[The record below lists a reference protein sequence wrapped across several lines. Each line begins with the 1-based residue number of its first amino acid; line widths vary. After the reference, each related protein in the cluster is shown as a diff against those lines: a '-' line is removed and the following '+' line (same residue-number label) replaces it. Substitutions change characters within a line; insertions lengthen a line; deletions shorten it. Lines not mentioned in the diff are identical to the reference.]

1 LTTNHLLSAV
11 INHPPTMDKSAL
23 GGIYFIPVL
32 LHLMHE
38 SS

>member
-1 LTTNHLLSAV
+1 
-11 INHPPTMDKSAL
+11 MDKSAL